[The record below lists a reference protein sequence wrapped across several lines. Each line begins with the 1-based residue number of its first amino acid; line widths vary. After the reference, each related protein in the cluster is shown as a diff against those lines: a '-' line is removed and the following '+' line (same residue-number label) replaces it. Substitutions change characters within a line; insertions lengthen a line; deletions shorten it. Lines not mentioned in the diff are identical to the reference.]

1 MKADPLS
8 YIIEFKLYAYLSLV
22 LLMTFAFPFNGGAQ
36 RYFNPYPTHLKDS
49 SYHYLQPDIPKK
61 HFGRAAT
68 ELVLA
73 EIVPWTID
81 RYIRKADYA
90 KISFKTVGHNLSLNN
105 WAWDNDE
112 FQTNQFGHPYHGN
125 YFFNTFRTNGYSFW
139 QSAPAAFVGSYIW
152 ETTAENQAPAP
163 NDFINT
169 SFGGIILG
177 EMTYR
182 LSNKIVNNR
191 SRGLKR
197 QASEVLALLVNPVNG
212 INRLLD
218 GKWGKIYGNST
229 DHDSS
234 RLQVEFDAGLRNFSV
249 NNKSPFQNGH
259 FGWYGRI
266 KLLYGDA
273 NENFKVP
280 FTNITVLTE
289 FGQDDSTKLNIVS
302 VYGSLTGWKIY
313 GKNNTHLAILS
324 ANYDY
329 YHNAAFFFGAQS
341 VKMNLYSQFNLP
353 GKFVLNTSFGLG
365 PVLLAA
371 VPDPHLYNGR
381 NYDYGPGFAVNAGG
395 RVSFD
400 SRISL
405 GVNYR
410 GGWMKTLNG
419 NKSDYFLHAISNEFI
434 YTLLHGFSL
443 AAEAGYFNLHGNYAD
458 FDDTDKKYPYVRLS
472 VRFITGYNKS
482 IIKQ

>member
-1 MKADPLS
+1 MKADPQS
-8 YIIEFKLYAYLSLV
+8 CTIKLKRCAYLSLV
-22 LLMTFAFPFNGGAQ
+22 ISMTLPFSFSARAQ
-36 RYFNPYPTHLKDS
+36 RYVNSYKLYPKDS
-49 SYHYLQPDIPKK
+49 SFRYLQPDIPKK

-73 EIVPWTID
+73 EVVPWTID

-90 KISFKTVGHNLSLNN
+90 KISFKTVGHNLNLNN

-152 ETTAENQAPAP
+152 ETAAENQAPAP

-249 NNKSPFQNGH
+249 NNKSPFKNGR

-273 NENFKVP
+273 NQNFKVP
-280 FTNITVLTE
+280 FTNITILTE

-341 VKMNLYSQFNLP
+341 VKMNLYSQVNLP

-381 NYDYGPGFAVNAGG
+381 NYDYGPGFAINAGG

-400 SRISL
+400 SKVSL

-434 YTLLHGFSL
+434 YALLNGFSL
-443 AAEAGYFNLHGNYAD
+443 SAEAGYFNLHGNYAD

>member
-1 MKADPLS
+1 ETYPLPC
-8 YIIEFKLYAYLSLV
+8 ITKLKPCKYFGLL
-22 LLMTFAFPFNGGAQ
+22 LLMAFPFGAGAQ
-36 RYFNPYPTHLKDS
+36 LSAPAYNRHTRDS

-61 HFGRAAT
+61 HFGRAVT
-68 ELVLA
+68 ELVVA

-81 RYIRKADYA
+81 RYIRKMDYA
-90 KISFKTVGHNLSLNN
+90 KISFKTVGNNLNPGN

-152 ETTAENQAPAP
+152 ETAAENQAPAP

-182 LSNKIVNNR
+182 LSNKIINNR

-197 QASEVLALLVNPVNG
+197 QASEVLGLLVNPVNG
-212 INRLLD
+212 INRLID
-218 GKWGKIYGNST
+218 GEWGKIYGNST

-234 RLQVEFDAGLRNFSV
+234 RLQVEFDLGLRKFGV
-249 NNKSPFQNGH
+249 NSLNPFAGRD

-266 KLLYGDA
+266 KLLYGEPK
-273 NENFKVP
+273 ENFKVP

-289 FGQDDSTKLNIVS
+289 FGQDDTSKLNTVS
-302 VYGSLTGWKIY
+302 VYGSLTGWKIN

-329 YHNAAFFFGAQS
+329 FHNQAFFYGGQS
-341 VKMNLYSQFNLP
+341 IRMNLYSQFDLP
-353 GKFVLNTSFGLG
+353 KKFQLNTALGLG
-365 PVLLAA
+365 PVLLGA
-371 VPDPHLYNGR
+371 VPDPYLYKGR
-381 NYDYGPGFAVNAGG
+381 NYDYGPGFAMSASGVLTFDSK
-395 RVSFD
+395 VSF
-400 SRISL
+400 SA
-405 GVNYR
+405 NYR

-419 NKSDYFLHAISNEFI
+419 NNSNYFLHAFSNELIFNI
-434 YTLLHGFSL
+434 GRGYSVSGET
-443 AAEAGYFNLHGNYAD
+443 GYFNLHGNYRD
-458 FDDTDKKYPYVRLS
+458 YKDIDRKYPFIRLS
-472 VRFITGYNKS
+472 ARFITGYNRS